1 MDEMERFA
9 CTVPSAQAVKDTEIT
24 CYGTAPDNYEVVG
37 TVSDWVLIILTAL
50 LVLGAFMAW
59 FKAKQTLNHM
69 IDDSKDADD
78 RLLKDIQ
85 SRESHEYTQKLR
97 EAMFEYLSAHEELL
111 SASTQSKEAVTT
123 ASRRVALGNLKFI
136 FMLEPRVIP
145 SGPRLFDQMM
155 NSLPSYSLD
164 AKTRH
169 LSGSHSEHQR
179 SYQVLTDK
187 LRRFQRGDLDAPQ
200 LFTELESY
208 VGQRVGDRPDI
219 FQGLFEYF
227 EETEWPA

>member
-1 MDEMERFA
+1 MEQMERFS
-9 CTVPSAQAVKDTEIT
+9 CTVPSAQAVKGTEIT
-24 CYGTAPDNYEVVG
+24 CLGKAPDNYEIFGTFTDWLIVV
-37 TVSDWVLIILTAL
+37 LTAA
-50 LVLGAFMAW
+50 LVAGAFMAW
-59 FKAKQTLNHM
+59 HKAKQTLDQM

-78 RLLKDIQ
+78 RLVKDIQ
-85 SRESHEYTQKLR
+85 SREHHEYTQKLR

-136 FMLEPRVIP
+136 FMLEPRVTP
-145 SGPRLFDQMM
+145 GGPRLFDQMM

-164 AKTRH
+164 SKTRH
-169 LSGSHSEHQR
+169 LSGSHSEHLR